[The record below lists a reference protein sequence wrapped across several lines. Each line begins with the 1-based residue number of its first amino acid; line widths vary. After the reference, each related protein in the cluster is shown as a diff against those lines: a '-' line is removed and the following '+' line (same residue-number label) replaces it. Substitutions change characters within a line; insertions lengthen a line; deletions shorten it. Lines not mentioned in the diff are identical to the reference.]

1 MHLNKSA
8 QNSKLI
14 YILLILCIFGSFFIY
29 NATSVYSTLNYGT
42 PYRFAI
48 LHLAWLIIGFI
59 GFVFFLKLDLNN
71 LKPVAKLLAV
81 GVIIPLIIVGSVGL
95 LRQIG
100 VLSCS
105 TEAPFVPCINGASR
119 WLYINSPPL
128 PAIPFIGVLG
138 FQPSELAKL
147 VVIIINAV
155 ILAKYHTKDNKAALN
170 ILDRYPAF
178 NYLMF
183 YTGIFAFLILLQPNL
198 STALIVVMISLA
210 MYFASGASLKPLYL
224 ASPILGVLGVVVTLS
239 SGYRRERLFTLLK
252 GGASESLG
260 YHINQIQIALGS
272 GGIWGVGLGQSRQK
286 HQYLPEVSADSI
298 FAVIGEEMGFIGT
311 VLVILLFVLFM
322 YKGYKIALE
331 QSDVFLQTLAV
342 GLTTWVVIHF
352 LVNIGAV
359 VGLIPLTGVPLP
371 FISYGGSSV
380 IFILMGM
387 GLLANIS
394 MEDSQKR
401 KFKQR
406 R

>member
-1 MHLNKSA
+1 
-8 QNSKLI
+8 
-14 YILLILCIFGSFFIY
+14 
-29 NATSVYSTLNYGT
+29 
-42 PYRFAI
+42 
-48 LHLAWLIIGFI
+48 
-59 GFVFFLKLDLNN
+59 
-71 LKPVAKLLAV
+71 
-81 GVIIPLIIVGSVGL
+81 
-95 LRQIG
+95 
-100 VLSCS
+100 
-105 TEAPFVPCINGASR
+105 
-119 WLYINSPPL
+119 
-128 PAIPFIGVLG
+128 
-138 FQPSELAKL
+138 
-147 VVIIINAV
+147 
-155 ILAKYHTKDNKAALN
+155 
-170 ILDRYPAF
+170 
-178 NYLMF
+178 
-183 YTGIFAFLILLQPNL
+183 
-198 STALIVVMISLA
+198 
-210 MYFASGASLKPLYL
+210 
-224 ASPILGVLGVVVTLS
+224 
-239 SGYRRERLFTLLK
+239 K